1 MTLSFTVK
9 FQERYR
15 DPKERTGYVTKCE
28 FSEKD
33 IKPAGSD
40 TDTENT
46 DTGDQWPQDSI
57 IGMFHAEA
65 RNNPDIRV
73 NLIEIL
79 NR

>member
-1 MTLSFTVK
+1 MTLSSTVK

-28 FSEKD
+28 FSKED

-46 DTGDQWPQDSI
+46 HVVTQFLPWT
-57 IGMFHAEA
+57 
-65 RNNPDIRV
+65 
-73 NLIEIL
+73 
-79 NR
+79 